1 MTHRPRRLLAL
12 AQLAN
17 SVGDGAYYV
26 TSALYFTRVAGL
38 APARVGLGL
47 TLAWAVG
54 SLLGVPLGRLADR
67 RGPRG
72 MSVLLALGTSA
83 AVACFLLVHG
93 FVPFVLT
100 ACVYASAQSGLAAA
114 RQALLAGLVPAGE
127 RTGLLAR
134 LQSTLNGGLAVGAA
148 LGGLAL
154 SAGTAAAYRGVLLL
168 DTLCFLVCALV
179 LLRLPATAVVPTVT
193 MVPAVTT
200 VSDVT
205 RVSDVTTAPDM
216 TTVPAGPP
224 VPAVPHASAA
234 PPARPA
240 PPGGAVAGGRRIAV
254 LGDRRYVLVALL
266 NAVLLLR
273 LPLLSLALPLWI
285 TERTGAPAWLASGLF
300 VLNTV
305 AVTLFQV
312 RAARAVTGLGSALRV
327 LRRSGLV
334 MFASCAVF
342 ALSAGRSAWPAAA
355 TLIIGA
361 VLQVVAEMQQSAGSW
376 QLSFDLAPADRT
388 GEYQGF
394 FGTGVTVA
402 RTLGPLLV
410 TWLLLGWGTPGWLLL
425 GALMPAAAYA
435 MGPAARL
442 TAGRRTPRETAEPL
456 PVSRPDAR
464 RNGDQPASAGPPRLP
479 RAGVSRPDEAVPAP
493 SFARVVVPAT
503 AVPSRE
509 PGRSDVSLEEPVCAT
524 TTSAA
529 TSGA

>member
-1 MTHRPRRLLAL
+1 MTNRPQRLLAL

-26 TSALYFTRVAGL
+26 TSALYFTQVAGI

-47 TLAWAVG
+47 TLGWAVG
-54 SLLGVPLGRLADR
+54 SLVGVPLGRLADR

-72 MSVLLALGTSA
+72 TSVLLALGTSA
-83 AVACFLLVHG
+83 AVASFLLVRG
-93 FVPFVLT
+93 FLPFVLA

-154 SAGTAAAYRGVLLL
+154 GARAAAAYRGVLAL
-168 DTLCFLVCALV
+168 DAMCFLMCALI
-179 LLRLPATAVVPTVT
+179 LLRLPAV
-193 MVPAVTT
+193 
-200 VSDVT
+200 
-205 RVSDVTTAPDM
+205 
-216 TTVPAGPP
+216 
-224 VPAVPHASAA
+224 
-234 PPARPA
+234 RPL
-240 PPGGAVAGGRRIAV
+240 GLVAGTGRFAV
-254 LGDRRYVLVALL
+254 LRDRPYAVVALL

-300 VLNTV
+300 VLNTL

-312 RAARAVTGLGSALRV
+312 RAARAVNGIGSAVRV

-334 MFASCAVF
+334 MLASCAVF

-355 TLIIGA
+355 ILVAGA
-361 VLQVVAEMQQSAGSW
+361 VLQVMAEMQQSAGSW
-376 QLSFDLAPADRT
+376 QLSFDLAPADRM

-402 RTLGPLLV
+402 RTLGPLVV

-425 GALMPAAAYA
+425 GALMPVASYA
-435 MGPAARL
+435 MGPAARR
-442 TAGRRTPRETAEPL
+442 A
-456 PVSRPDAR
+456 AR
-464 RNGDQPASAGPPRLP
+464 RRAP
-479 RAGVSRPDEAVPAP
+479 RAVGEAALV
-493 SFARVVVPAT
+493 
-503 AVPSRE
+503 
-509 PGRSDVSLEEPVCAT
+509 G
-524 TTSAA
+524 
-529 TSGA
+529 